1 MRRATL
7 NQRLYEDER
16 IKLRAYFTLAPI
28 PFCFIA
34 ILLTYSGNA
43 QEVWVWMAV
52 CVTALVTN
60 QALLAKLKPRSKRVT
75 TILNVITTFG
85 TAIILAYCIFGILSF
100 MAWLLS

>member
-7 NQRLYEDER
+7 NQRLDEDQR
-16 IKLRAYFTLAPI
+16 IKDRAFFTVAPI
-28 PFCFIA
+28 PFFFFA
-34 ILLTYSGNA
+34 ILLSYSGNA

-52 CVTALVTN
+52 NVTALVTN
-60 QALLAKLKPRSKRVT
+60 QALLAQLKPRSKRVT

-85 TAIILAYCIFGILSF
+85 TAIVLAYCIFGILSV